1 MPSSST
7 FAEVF
12 RFHTR
17 RVPLNKIAHV
27 LVYAE
32 FESESK

>member
-7 FAEVF
+7 FAEVV

-17 RVPLNKIAHV
+17 EVPLNKIAHV
-27 LVYAE
+27 FVYAK
-32 FESESK
+32 FESVPK